1 MRLRGCLADSGEAE
15 IYESG
20 ETLNL
25 NERGGSK
32 NERKLL
38 VPSRGLC
45 SSSAQGFQPLQS
57 HIRNIHPDFLEEK
70 GPASE
75 VPIVEEDFTTAE
87 PVRVS
92 IPTVDRQR

>member
-38 VPSRGLC
+38 VPSRGL
-45 SSSAQGFQPLQS
+45 
-57 HIRNIHPDFLEEK
+57 
-70 GPASE
+70 
-75 VPIVEEDFTTAE
+75 
-87 PVRVS
+87 
-92 IPTVDRQR
+92 